1 MRKTEFRCNKYSPGV
16 LYMMVIVGVATGLLL
31 FYGFLVVSG
40 INKGPYDGPIYFQEH
55 PRHAIY
61 LIFSLIPIAMGLPAW
76 IAKKYWSSKE
86 EEGQLELYDEYAVL
100 YWKNKEFKIEKGELQ
115 IKIPEPQAIWY
126 STYLLQFPG
135 HRIVLV
141 NSLKEGK
148 EKRRGACSLDIAI
161 SELSP
166 YKKLKKRKQK
176 DRAVFNFHGIRIV
189 FGITTPAVF
198 EDSPYYVDYQNIVTI
213 PNAPFVTCMVRER
226 ANPVHVVADVQ
237 TDIKLLQDD
246 SLEEKHLSRQAILRM
261 VELDKQIEID

>member
-40 INKGPYDGPIYFQEH
+40 IDKGPYDGPIYFQEH

-61 LIFSLIPIAMGLPAW
+61 LIFFLIPIAMGLPAW

-126 STYLLQFPG
+126 STYLLQFQG

-166 YKKLKKRKQK
+166 YKKLKKESRKTEP
-176 DRAVFNFHGIRIV
+176 FSIFME
-189 FGITTPAVF
+189 F
-198 EDSPYYVDYQNIVTI
+198 EL
-213 PNAPFVTCMVRER
+213 C
-226 ANPVHVVADVQ
+226 
-237 TDIKLLQDD
+237 LG
-246 SLEEKHLSRQAILRM
+246 
-261 VELDKQIEID
+261 